1 MRQML
6 VSIHFI
12 DEETG
17 IRKWAVACSCMAP
30 WLLVVFESE
39 FELRTLTSEH
49 LLLTQTSD
57 KPQLLTCL
65 PSLFSRNATTSRLSV
80 PSCHYWEWLD
90 LSLSSLHFLPKF
102 ELTSTLICWWRACGR
117 SYSMSTCDI
126 LIHFQGNYCNTLN
139 GRFKGY
145 LFPCNLWAVLWK
157 SHNWNN
163 WSVKKEKKDKSQ
175 STILLSLTHHPDF
188 MWYCGNSPTF
198 EYCSGQQGRAR
209 GRGFRVTSD
218 TARGWVTWAE
228 PLTLFREWV
237 PHPQRCASTPC
248 VSSWIRCCC
257 KIHVFYGWWP
267 RCWLK
272 KEPQP
277 KSSALCFIRWEF
289 LGLQAR
295 ETASQVTL
303 RESLWGGGGGGVSLH
318 RRFQQRAGSVNINTC
333 IPVADSFWCLAKLIQ
348 LCKV

>member
-1 MRQML
+1 ML

-17 IRKWAVACSCMAP
+17 IQKWAVACSCTAP

-39 FELRTLTSEH
+39 FELSTLTSEH

-65 PSLFSRNATTSRLSV
+65 PSLFSRNTTTSHLSV

-117 SYSMSTCDI
+117 SYSVSICDI

-163 WSVKKEKKDKSQ
+163 WSVRKEKKDKSQ

-198 EYCSGQQGRAR
+198 EYCSGQQERAR
-209 GRGFRVTSD
+209 GRDFRVTSD
-218 TARGWVTWAE
+218 TARGSVPGAE
-228 PLTLFREWV
+228 PLTLFRKWV
-237 PHPQRCASTPC
+237 PIPRGEQAPHACPPGWDAVARSM
-248 VSSWIRCCC
+248 SSM
-257 KIHVFYGWWP
+257 VDDLGVD
-267 RCWLK
+267 LK
-272 KEPQP
+272 KSHNLKVERYVLFGDFLRT
-277 KSSALCFIRWEF
+277 SS
-289 LGLQAR
+289 R
-295 ETASQVTL
+295 EVASQIVL
-303 RESLWGGGGGGVSLH
+303 RNRSKGVRIEPRHIGTFATKTRCSEQKFTDNKQTNKKT
-318 RRFQQRAGSVNINTC
+318 R
-333 IPVADSFWCLAKLIQ
+333 
-348 LCKV
+348 